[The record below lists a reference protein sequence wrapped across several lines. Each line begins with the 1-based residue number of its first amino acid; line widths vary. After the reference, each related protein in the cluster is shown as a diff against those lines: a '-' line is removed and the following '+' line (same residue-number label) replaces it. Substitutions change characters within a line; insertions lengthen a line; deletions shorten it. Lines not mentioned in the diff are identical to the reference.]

1 MSKLKHTTSEF
12 DSAIRKVRANYADVT
27 NVNATASDVVEG
39 KVFKSANK
47 ELVTGTLGNAEITPT
62 IRIEGSVLGDQVS
75 DYPIKATPSFK
86 VKLMELLSQQQ
97 MVKMLLNT
105 FELSKKLVLLK
116 MSSKMLFQQ
125 LVDY

>member
-62 IRIEGSVLGDQVS
+62 IQIEGSVLGDQVS
-75 DYPIKATPSFK
+75 DYPIKA
-86 VKLMELLSQQQ
+86 
-97 MVKMLLNT
+97 T